1 MKKILILN
9 LKKQY
14 FEEIKN
20 GTKLEEYREI
30 KEFWTKRLS
39 KDFSEIHIKLGY
51 PPKEDNTRTMKFE
64 WNGFKIKEITHP
76 LFGEEKIKVYA
87 INLDKKI

>member
-20 GTKLEEYREI
+20 GTKLEEYREFR
-30 KEFWTKRLS
+30 EYWTKRLS
-39 KDFSEIHIKLGY
+39 KEFQEVHIKLGY
-51 PPKEDNTRTMKFE
+51 PKRGDESRTIKFK
-64 WNGFKIKEITHP
+64 WNGFKIKEIRHNH
-76 LFGEEKIKVYA
+76 FGENKIKVYA
-87 INLDKKI
+87 IDLNEKI

>member
-20 GTKLEEYREI
+20 RTKVEEYREI

-39 KDFSEIHIKLGY
+39 KEFSEIHIKLGY
-51 PPKEDNTRTMKFE
+51 PKRGDNTRTIKFK
-64 WNGFKIKEITHP
+64 WNGFKIKEILHP
-76 LFGEEKIKVYA
+76 LFGNEKKEVYVIDLSEKI
-87 INLDKKI
+87 